1 MSWNGTITTSVT
13 VANTGRLDGDEVV
26 QLYVR
31 DPAASVTRPVLE
43 LKGFVR
49 VSVAAGGSRRVTFA
63 TPVGQLG
70 FHDRDLAY
78 VVEPG
83 QIDVFVG
90 TSAADLVE
98 VGSVTVLAEPGDPPT
113 KHFDGTVTVV

>member
-1 MSWNGTITTSVT
+1 
-13 VANTGRLDGDEVV
+13 
-26 QLYVR
+26 
-31 DPAASVTRPVLE
+31 ASVTRPVIE
-43 LKGFVR
+43 LKGFIR
-49 VSVAAGGSRRVTFA
+49 VSLAAGESRSIAFT
-63 TPVGQLG
+63 TPLGQLG